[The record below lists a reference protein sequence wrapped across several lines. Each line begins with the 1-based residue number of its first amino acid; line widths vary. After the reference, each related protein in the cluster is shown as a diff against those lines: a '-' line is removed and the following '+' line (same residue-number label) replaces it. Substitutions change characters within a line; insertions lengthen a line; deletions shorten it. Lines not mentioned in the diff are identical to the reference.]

1 MTIDWEQYRLGNSIT
16 CTFKPRSTW
25 NGASV
30 REGIQALVGKQMQLT
45 VCWKMDNDDKY
56 PGEYALEGAD
66 EETRVML
73 ETIPIT
79 WVASGDVVPI
89 PSKE

>member
-1 MTIDWEQYRLGNSIT
+1 MTIDWEQYRLGKSIT
-16 CTFKPRSTW
+16 CTFQPRSTW

-30 REGIQALVGKQMQLT
+30 REGIPELVGKQMQLT
-45 VCWKMDNDDKY
+45 VCWKMDDADKY

-66 EETRVML
+66 EETIAML
-73 ETIPIT
+73 KTIPIT

-89 PSKE
+89 LSKE